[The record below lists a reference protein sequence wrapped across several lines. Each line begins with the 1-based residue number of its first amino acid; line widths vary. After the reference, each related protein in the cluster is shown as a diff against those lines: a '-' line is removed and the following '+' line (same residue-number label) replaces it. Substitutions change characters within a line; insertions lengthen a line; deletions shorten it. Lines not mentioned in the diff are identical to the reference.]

1 MLAATDLLYYS
12 GDDALNLPLLA
23 LGASGFVSVVGH
35 FWPPHWWRCG
45 GRSSTVT
52 SGRAQTALLDAAHD
66 RRRFVTQAAMTV
78 KATLNRQGLPGG
90 TVRAP
95 LVEAS
100 ETDVDAVM
108 TALEA
113 SSG

>member
-1 MLAATDLLYYS
+1 
-12 GDDALNLPLLA
+12 
-23 LGASGFVSVVGH
+23 
-35 FWPPHWWRCG
+35 
-45 GRSSTVT
+45 
-52 SGRAQTALLDAAHD
+52 
-66 RRRFVTQAAMTV
+66 MTV